1 MLAILFE
8 SLKTTTFLQVI
19 VPTLVSLAIATQT
32 LSQMRNSNWL
42 WNLKLFQ
49 VTCQLNYTW
58 NSVINQVEFW
68 RLCNFQARN
77 TNQVDPCMP
86 NQCIKGNFD
95 TLINDR
101 SYWKIKK
108 SNFQHKF
115 WSPYIISIWTWLIFI
130 DFFLSVRINLTA
142 KETFMLWIMNIG
154 LIKKFWLSSIF
165 QKVCFQKFV
174 GFDGF
179 SKHQNF
185 TQYSAV

>member
-1 MLAILFE
+1 MWQCWQVSVLIWSIELSISYVSLRSDNITNVKISYVLANLIE
-8 SLKTTTFLQVI
+8 SLKITTFLQAI

-32 LSQMRNSNWL
+32 LSLMRNSNWL

-130 DFFLSVRINLTA
+130 DSFFVC
-142 KETFMLWIMNIG
+142 K
-154 LIKKFWLSSIF
+154 IKS
-165 QKVCFQKFV
+165 
-174 GFDGF
+174 
-179 SKHQNF
+179 
-185 TQYSAV
+185 

>member
-1 MLAILFE
+1 MKQILPVWQCWQVSVLIWSIELSISYVSLRSDNITNVKISYVLANLFE

-77 TNQVDPCMP
+77 TKSGRSLHAQPVHQRKLWHLNKRQELLKNQE
-86 NQCIKGNFD
+86 I
-95 TLINDR
+95 
-101 SYWKIKK
+101 
-108 SNFQHKF
+108 
-115 WSPYIISIWTWLIFI
+115 
-130 DFFLSVRINLTA
+130 
-142 KETFMLWIMNIG
+142 
-154 LIKKFWLSSIF
+154 
-165 QKVCFQKFV
+165 
-174 GFDGF
+174 
-179 SKHQNF
+179 
-185 TQYSAV
+185 